1 MDTNREAIRLLFVDI
16 ETTSLDPET
25 GEIWE
30 VGMIIRDGGEALDM
44 ELRAF
49 LDVTLEHA
57 DPISL
62 SIGRFHERHH
72 QGNTDPRVDPDQ
84 IHSQADFA
92 EVFAAISHGAYLV
105 GNVVSFDEERLRRL
119 LRRHG
124 IVPSWNYHLVDVE
137 AMIAGKLGI
146 EPPWKSTSL
155 SEALGVP
162 VLSPKRAHLALN
174 DARWSR
180 DLYDA
185 VLASG

>member
-1 MDTNREAIRLLFVDI
+1 MTTTQQPVRLVFVDI
-16 ETTSLDPET
+16 ETTSLDPDS

-30 VGMIIRDGGEALDM
+30 VGFVVRDGIEGDWEHVAL
-44 ELRAF
+44 
-49 LDVTLEHA
+49 LDVTLQRA

-72 QGNTDPRVDPDQ
+72 QGNRGHKPDPETVYSP
-84 IHSQADFA
+84 ADFA
-92 EVFAAISHGAYLV
+92 RVFSDISHGAHLV

-146 EPPWKSTSL
+146 EPPWKSTRL
-155 SEALGVP
+155 AEALGVP
-162 VLSPKRAHLALN
+162 VLGPDKAHMALE

-185 VLASG
+185 VLAS